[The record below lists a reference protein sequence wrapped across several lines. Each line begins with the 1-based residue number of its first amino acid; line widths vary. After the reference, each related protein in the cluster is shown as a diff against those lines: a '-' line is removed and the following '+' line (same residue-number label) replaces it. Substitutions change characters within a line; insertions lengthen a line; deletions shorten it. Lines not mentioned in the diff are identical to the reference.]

1 MFGEAIAGLAPD
13 AEARSGRVSDERHA
27 PRIPATP
34 YTPNEFRIKWT
45 TLDWEAEQAFRLR
58 RAVFCIEQG
67 IFVGDDR
74 DEIDRHAQQLVALS
88 CVAGMPEQVVGT
100 VRIHRD
106 RGNVWFGSRLAVH
119 AAFRRHG
126 KIGATLIR
134 LAVSSAHALGCETF
148 LAHVQSQ
155 NVPLFNAMH
164 WDTLAEE
171 TLLGRPHHLMRAQLD
186 WYPPCTTPNGGF
198 VTRTQVVS
206 PRAEATTSDAAEVG
220 ARSAA

>member
-1 MFGEAIAGLAPD
+1 MFGEAIAGEALDGEVGFAPY
-13 AEARSGRVSDERHA
+13 V
-27 PRIPATP
+27 P
-34 YTPNEFRIKWT
+34 YTPSEFRIKWT
-45 TLDWEAEQAFRLR
+45 TLDWEADEAYKLR

-74 DEIDRHAQQLVALS
+74 DEIDNHAQQLVAVS

-106 RGNVWFGSRLAVH
+106 EGNVWFGSRLAVH

-155 NVPLFNAMH
+155 NVPLFRAMH
-164 WDTLAEE
+164 WDVLAEE
-171 TLLGRPHHLMRAQLD
+171 MLLGRPHHLMQAQLD
-186 WYPPCTTPNGGF
+186 SYPPCVTPYGGF
-198 VTRTQVVS
+198 VTHTH
-206 PRAEATTSDAAEVG
+206 PRGLAA

>member
-1 MFGEAIAGLAPD
+1 MFGEAIAGVALEGEVAFAAYAP
-13 AEARSGRVSDERHA
+13 S
-27 PRIPATP
+27 
-34 YTPNEFRIKWT
+34 EFRIKWT
-45 TLDWEAEQAFRLR
+45 TLDWEADEAYKLR

-74 DEIDRHAQQLVALS
+74 DDIDRHAQQLVAVS

-106 RGNVWFGSRLAVH
+106 ERGPHQWFGSRLAVH

-155 NVPLFNAMH
+155 NVPLFRALH
-164 WDTLAEE
+164 WDALAEE
-171 TLLGRPHHLMRAQLD
+171 SLLGRPHHLMQAQLD
-186 WYPPCTTPNGGF
+186 RYPPCVTPLSGF
-198 VTRTQVVS
+198 VTRVQH
-206 PRAEATTSDAAEVG
+206 AAAP
-220 ARSAA
+220 ARSVA

>member
-1 MFGEAIAGLAPD
+1 MFGEAIAGEALEGNMGFAPY
-13 AEARSGRVSDERHA
+13 A
-27 PRIPATP
+27 PS
-34 YTPNEFRIKWT
+34 EFRIKWT
-45 TLDWEAEQAFRLR
+45 TLDWEADEAYKLR

-67 IFVGDDR
+67 IFVGDDL
-74 DEIDRHAQQLVALS
+74 DDIDTHAQQLVAVS

-106 RGNVWFGSRLAVH
+106 EGSVWFGSRLAVH
-119 AAFRRHG
+119 AAFRRYG

-155 NVPLFNAMH
+155 NVPLFCAMH
-164 WDTLAEE
+164 WDVLAEE
-171 TLLGRPHHLMRAQLD
+171 TLLGRPHHLMQAQLD
-186 WYPPCTTPNGGF
+186 WYPRCVTPYSGF
-198 VTRTQVVS
+198 VTHTQPHGVVS
-206 PRAEATTSDAAEVG
+206 